1 MRVVLGILCCC
12 LLSACQHA
20 GSAEPTTSVVLVSR
34 EPRCKKIGVVHGEGG
49 AADSAI
55 AEAQRRAS
63 EKGATHMILQKPELD
78 IDDDLTT
85 VVEGTIFECPPPG
98 SEFPPT
104 GYP

>member
-1 MRVVLGILCCC
+1 MVN
-12 LLSACQHA
+12 
-20 GSAEPTTSVVLVSR
+20 R
-34 EPRCKKIGVVHGEGG
+34 EPRCKQIGVVHGEGG